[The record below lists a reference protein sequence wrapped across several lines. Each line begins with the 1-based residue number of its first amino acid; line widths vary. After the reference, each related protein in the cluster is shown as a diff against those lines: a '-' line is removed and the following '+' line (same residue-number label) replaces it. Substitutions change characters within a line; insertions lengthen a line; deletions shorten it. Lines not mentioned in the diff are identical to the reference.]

1 MVRVMAYG
9 VMVVVV
15 AVFCGGCVRDGVSP
29 EPTPNNPAPVATD
42 EASLADACE
51 KAVGE
56 PSAVNF
62 GAPLPGLP
70 AALVA
75 RFEAG
80 KEEFESIETPD
91 EGLGP
96 VFNEAGC
103 AVCHVQGSI
112 GGAGTL
118 VETRFGK
125 RNADGTFDPSA
136 RLGGSLIQIKGITNG
151 ACSQPGEQVPA
162 AANVVAG
169 RQTTPLFGLGL
180 LDAVPGWLLRQLAD
194 PTDRD
199 RDGIS
204 GRLNIVVS
212 PATQRS
218 EIGRFGWKAQ
228 VPSVFVF
235 SGDAYLNE
243 MGITNNLFPVENAPQ
258 GGPIVCD
265 DGIPGTAIDDEDA
278 NNNGISDGVEAFN
291 DFMRLLAPPPLAGAP
306 TAEVLRG
313 TRTFVASKCAS
324 CHQPALITG
333 FVPGVAALSGKRFFP
348 FTDLLLH
355 DMGALGD
362 GIVQG
367 RAEAREMRTA
377 PLWGLRVS
385 APYLHDGRAATISA
399 AIAAHDGEA
408 SRARDAFLALPGPQ
422 RAALLAFLNFI

>member
-1 MVRVMAYG
+1 MVRVMACG
-9 VMVVVV
+9 VVVV
-15 AVFCGGCVRDGVSP
+15 AVLCGGCVHDGVSP
-29 EPTPNNPAPVATD
+29 EPTPNDTTPVTTD
-42 EASLADACE
+42 EAALVDACE
-51 KAVGE
+51 KAVAE
-56 PSAVNF
+56 PLATNF
-62 GAPLPGLP
+62 GAPLPGLSP
-70 AALVA
+70 ALVA

-80 KEEFESIETPD
+80 KEAFETIETLA

-96 VFNEAGC
+96 VFNEASC
-103 AVCHVQGSI
+103 VACHLQGGT
-112 GGAGTL
+112 GGAGSV

-125 RNADGTFDPSA
+125 RNADGTFDPLA
-136 RLGGSLIQIKGITNG
+136 EFGGSLIQVQGITNG
-151 ACSQPGEQVPA
+151 SCSQPGEQVPA

-180 LDAVPGWLLRQLAD
+180 LDAVPSWLLRQLAD
-194 PTDRD
+194 PRDRD
-199 RDGIS
+199 HDGIS

-265 DGIPGTAIDDEDA
+265 DGIPGPGVDDEDA
-278 NNNGISDGVEAFN
+278 NNNGISDGIEAFS
-291 DFMRLLAPPPLAGAP
+291 DFMRLLAPPPLASAP

-313 TRTFVASKCAS
+313 ARTFAVLQCAS
-324 CHQPALITG
+324 CHQPLLITG
-333 FVPGVAALSGKRFFP
+333 SVPDVAALSRKRFFP

-367 RAEAREMRTA
+367 RAEGREMRTA

-385 APYLHDGRAATISA
+385 APYLHDGRAATIGA

-408 SRARDAFLALPGPQ
+408 ARARDAFLALPAAR